1 MGLVD
6 LGSGLTLAAGMQMP
20 GIDEFLPK
28 PLLFAGTPFA
38 ITRITLIRLIMTAI
52 ILIVLGITA
61 HRATLIPGRWQ
72 GFVEY
77 GMDFVREQIAVPA
90 LGEGRADRYV
100 GNLTMIFF
108 VIFMFN
114 LCEVIPGFDMPAT
127 AAIAC
132 PLVFA
137 IWSVISYVGA
147 GIRTRGLGG
156 FLKEELFPSG
166 VPWPIYIILAPINL
180 LEVFIVRPFSL
191 TVRLFANMIAGHL
204 ILAVCYAG
212 TQFLLFS
219 AQPRA
224 LAGASIL
231 TLAGGLAMT
240 LFEIFVG
247 GLQAYIFAVLT
258 ANYIA
263 LSTPETVSGDAPEK
277 VAQRAERAAQVA
289 GNDKLA
295 AAAATA

>member
-1 MGLVD
+1 MGLF
-6 LGSGLTLAAGMQMP
+6 GLHSALMLAAGMKMP
-20 GIDEFLPK
+20 GIDEFLPE

-38 ITRITLIRLIMTAI
+38 ITRITLIRLVVTAFI
-52 ILIVLGITA
+52 VIVLGITA
-61 HRATLIPGRWQ
+61 HRAKLIPGRWQ

-90 LGEGRADRYV
+90 LGEERAARYTS
-100 GNLTMIFF
+100 NLTMIFF

-114 LCEVIPGFDMPAT
+114 LAEVVPGLDMPAT

-137 IWSVISYVGA
+137 LWSVISYVGA

-156 FLKEELFPSG
+156 FLKAELFPSG

-212 TQFLLFS
+212 TQFLLLS
-219 AQPRA
+219 ATPRV

-231 TLAGGLAMT
+231 TLLGGLLMT

-263 LSTPETVSGDAPEK
+263 LSTPEVVSGDAPER
-277 VAQRAERAAQVA
+277 VSRRAARAAQIA
-289 GNDKLA
+289 KNDTA
-295 AAAATA
+295 AALATA

>member
-1 MGLVD
+1 MALVGLD
-6 LGSGLTLAAGMQMP
+6 AGITLAAGMKMP
-20 GIDEFLPK
+20 SVDEFLPE

-38 ITRITLIRLIMTAI
+38 ITRITLIRLLMTAI
-52 ILIVLGITA
+52 IIIVLGITA
-61 HRATLIPGRWQ
+61 HKATLIPGRWQ

-77 GMDFVREQIAVPA
+77 GLDFVREQIAVPA
-90 LGEGRADRYV
+90 LGETRAGRYT
-100 GNLTMIFF
+100 GNLTMIFLS
-108 VIFMFN
+108 IFMFN

-137 IWSVISYVGA
+137 IWSVISYISA
-147 GIRTRGLGG
+147 GIRTRGVGG
-156 FLKEELFPSG
+156 FFKNELFPAG

-180 LEVFIVRPFSL
+180 LELFIIRPFSL
-191 TVRLFANMIAGHL
+191 TVRLFANMISGHL

-212 TQFLLFS
+212 TQYLVLS
-219 AQPRA
+219 VQPRA
-224 LAGASIL
+224 LAGVGIF
-231 TLAGGLAMT
+231 TLLGGFAMT

-263 LSTPETVSGDAPEK
+263 LSTPEVVSGDAPEQVRK
-277 VAQRAERAAQVA
+277 RARRSAQVVGSNRQKA
-289 GNDKLA
+289 LA
-295 AAAATA
+295 AA